1 MGFPSFDQGNE
12 FLKTRDAQKAGK
24 QRINKHR
31 QHRQHFTNGSSSTS
45 SHIEAFTSNS
55 NGATAPSTTASASSS
70 KAPSIPAQY
79 QYKNIQRVNRDENN
93 VMKGVLKDVNSSVA
107 TAVTTGQD
115 TTAIANNF
123 VRSNDKNSLVNSNV
137 ATVNGVQGA
146 VNAMGIFSTYPS
158 NVASNSNANFASTDL
173 NIPTSMA
180 LPINQNQNN
189 QYKIIS
195 SGAPNSA
202 NTVLLGQSAQM
213 PTVSAQNAIGSYA
226 GQNVYIYDR
235 NPLLGNNITYEGN
248 YTTSLNL
255 ASNEITA
262 NTNAKQCFERAADT
276 AAQSG
281 YGGIWAGVDNFGN
294 CYTGESP
301 SGNWTQSYSKDMVLC
316 EVFPGVTLTSAM
328 ILGANGGL
336 YNGPP
341 NDNDPTNKNLLNKN
355 LDPTTLANVDPIY
368 GVAINNVSAS
378 FGLSGGM
385 ANKNNMLFNDSV
397 VSGADPTGQST
408 ATFGTIR
415 TTISPGPTICPD
427 WWYDWWADFGFFML
441 DWEWA
446 RDWKCYTE
454 EVVNY
459 SSILQPGQSSMED
472 VTLTYKCGKI
482 PKSLPPQTVYAGTDI
497 SISCFDEMS
506 QYGIMYL
513 QIADNGVITV
523 TNSATGQQ
531 VWTFTPSG
539 DQQALLNKSLTLK
552 NMSTVRLNAPRPDW
566 VNGSGVT
573 SSNPNSSTALF
584 TFPNVPNGLT
594 TFSPGEYLSS
604 PNGYCRLKLNE
615 NMKLVIEYSLYN
627 LALDSSGYAAGNISN
642 AVSPSDESYAMYY
655 IGGIQA
661 NNLGSLSYVDMNNNV
676 YSYSQ
681 PNGGLP
687 LGDSYIESKNYV
699 PMTTPSW
706 TTAGITDPTQCANI
720 CSNYDNCGGYTI
732 MDGECAAYTP
742 QSLFPNAN
750 RMYQEGATTYIRDVK
765 VTQDMTDP
773 SCSKRVA
780 NITTDVYNNFGNYIT
795 GEPMT
800 TDKKCGMAVVLDS
813 EIQSLNNAN
822 ANAIAKGQI
831 IQNQMTNIY
840 NKQNNAINDLQ
851 TNNMFSHMF
860 EDVIQDVNKAIK
872 KQENNAISKV
882 AAKDNTDLILV
893 SDNYKYIIW
902 GIVTLLISIAAIKA
916 LRVGSS

>member
-1 MGFPSFDQGNE
+1 MRDQ
-12 FLKTRDAQKAGK
+12 KC
-24 QRINKHR
+24 H
-31 QHRQHFTNGSSSTS
+31 
-45 SHIEAFTSNS
+45 
-55 NGATAPSTTASASSS
+55 
-70 KAPSIPAQY
+70 
-79 QYKNIQRVNRDENN
+79 
-93 VMKGVLKDVNSSVA
+93 
-107 TAVTTGQD
+107 
-115 TTAIANNF
+115 
-123 VRSNDKNSLVNSNV
+123 
-137 ATVNGVQGA
+137 
-146 VNAMGIFSTYPS
+146 
-158 NVASNSNANFASTDL
+158 TD
-173 NIPTSMA
+173 
-180 LPINQNQNN
+180 
-189 QYKIIS
+189 
-195 SGAPNSA
+195 
-202 NTVLLGQSAQM
+202 
-213 PTVSAQNAIGSYA
+213 
-226 GQNVYIYDR
+226 
-235 NPLLGNNITYEGN
+235 
-248 YTTSLNL
+248 
-255 ASNEITA
+255 
-262 NTNAKQCFERAADT
+262 
-276 AAQSG
+276 
-281 YGGIWAGVDNFGN
+281 
-294 CYTGESP
+294 
-301 SGNWTQSYSKDMVLC
+301 
-316 EVFPGVTLTSAM
+316 
-328 ILGANGGL
+328 
-336 YNGPP
+336 
-341 NDNDPTNKNLLNKN
+341 
-355 LDPTTLANVDPIY
+355 
-368 GVAINNVSAS
+368 
-378 FGLSGGM
+378 
-385 ANKNNMLFNDSV
+385 
-397 VSGADPTGQST
+397 
-408 ATFGTIR
+408 
-415 TTISPGPTICPD
+415 
-427 WWYDWWADFGFFML
+427 
-441 DWEWA
+441 
-446 RDWKCYTE
+446 
-454 EVVNY
+454 EVVKT

-472 VTLTYKCGKI
+472 VTVTYKCGKI

-523 TNSATGQQ
+523 TNSATGEQ

-573 SSNPNSSTALF
+573 SANPNPSTALF

-604 PNGYCRLKLNE
+604 PKGYCRLKLNE
-615 NMKLVIEYSLYN
+615 DMKLVIEYSLYN

-661 NNLGSLSYVDMNNNV
+661 NNLGSLSYVDLNNNV
-676 YSYSQ
+676 YSHTQ
-681 PNGGLP
+681 PPGGFP

-699 PMTTPSW
+699 PMTSPLLLNSKT
-706 TTAGITDPTQCANI
+706 TDPIQCGNF
-720 CSNYDNCGGYTI
+720 CSNNDSCGGYTI
-732 MDGECAAYTP
+732 LNGECAIYTP
-742 QSLFPNAN
+742 QSLFLNAN

-840 NKQNNAINDLQ
+840 NKQNNAIDDLQ

-902 GIVTLLISIAAIKA
+902 GIVTLLLSIAAIKA

>member
-1 MGFPSFDQGNE
+1 MFESLEHGKHINQQNSNR
-12 FLKTRDAQKAGK
+12 LNGK
-24 QRINKHR
+24 QRRNKHR
-31 QHRQHFTNGSSSTS
+31 ERFTNNTSS

-93 VMKGVLKDVNSSVA
+93 VMKGVLKNVDYSVDA
-107 TAVTTGQD
+107 AITTGRD
-115 TTAIANNF
+115 TVAMANNF

-137 ATVNGVQGA
+137 STVNGVQGA
-146 VNAMGIFSTYPS
+146 VNALGIFSPYS
-158 NVASNSNANFASTDL
+158 GNVASNSNANFTSTDL

-189 QYKIIS
+189 QYKVIS
-195 SGAPNSA
+195 SGAPNSN
-202 NTVLLGQSAQM
+202 NTALLGQSAQM

-235 NPLLGNNITYEGN
+235 NPLLGNNISYEGN
-248 YTTSLNL
+248 YNTSLNL
-255 ASNEITA
+255 ARNEITG

-281 YGGIWAGVDNFGN
+281 YGGIWAGVDNYGN

-301 SGNWTQSYSKDMVLC
+301 SGNWTQSYSENIELC
-316 EVFPGVTLTSAM
+316 EVFPGKTISGAV

-341 NDNDPTNKNLLNKN
+341 NNESPPNKNLLNKKD
-355 LDPTTLANVDPIY
+355 LQADVLLNVDPIY

-378 FGLSGGM
+378 FGLSGSGNM
-385 ANKNNMLFNDSV
+385 ANKGNMEFNDSV
-397 VSGADPTGQST
+397 VDGADSYTTGQAT
-408 ATFGTIR
+408 ATLGTIR
-415 TTISPGPTICPD
+415 TTISQGPTICPD
-427 WWYDWWADFGFFML
+427 WMYLPQYQWL
-441 DWEWA
+441 LNWEYG
-446 RDWKCYTE
+446 RNIYCNTE
-454 EVVNY
+454 EIVNY
-459 SSILQPGQSSMED
+459 TSILQPGQSILEA
-472 VTLTYKCGKI
+472 VTVSYKCGKVTKTV
-482 PKSLPPQTVYAGTDI
+482 PAQTVYQGTEI
-497 SISCFDEMS
+497 PISCLDEMS
-506 QYGIMYL
+506 LYGIMYL
-513 QIADNGVITV
+513 EIADNGVITV
-523 TNSATGQQ
+523 TNSANGEP

-552 NMSTVRLNAPRPDW
+552 NNTTVRLNAPRPEW
-566 VNGSGVT
+566 VNGSGISLT
-573 SSNPNSSTALF
+573 NTYPSTTLY
-584 TFPNVPNGLT
+584 TFPNSNGLT
-594 TFSPGEYLSS
+594 SFGPGEWLSS
-604 PNGYCRLKLNE
+604 PSGYCRLINKDNKLI
-615 NMKLVIEYSLYN
+615 IEYSLYN
-627 LALDSSGYAAGNISN
+627 LALDSSGYAIGNLSN
-642 AVSPSDESYAMYY
+642 ATPSEESYAMYY
-655 IGGIQA
+655 IGGIQP
-661 NNLGSLSYVDMNNNV
+661 NNLGGLSYVDLNNGV
-676 YSYSQ
+676 YSYTQ
-681 PNGGLP
+681 PPGGFP

-699 PMTTPSW
+699 PMTTPLSW
-706 TTAGITDPTQCANI
+706 NSSATDPTQCGNI
-720 CSNYDNCGGYTI
+720 CSNNDSCGGYTI
-732 MDGECAAYTP
+732 FNGECAIYTP

-780 NITTDVYNNFGNYIT
+780 NITTDIYNNFGNYIT
-795 GEPMT
+795 GESMT

-840 NKQNNAINDLQ
+840 EKQNNAIDDLQ

-872 KQENNAISKV
+872 KEENKSISKV
-882 AAKDNTDLILV
+882 AAKDNTELILV

-902 GIVTLLISIAAIKA
+902 GIVTLLLSIAAIKA